1 MTFLDKLRGD
11 KMPIPP
17 RARGRAIALAWLG
30 CLIAVGL
37 LAWLHSHGQRAIL
50 IAPFGASCLLVFGF
64 PDGFFSQPRNVLGGH
79 LLSSLVALLCLRV
92 LGPAWWAMALA
103 VATAVAAM
111 MWLRVV
117 HPPAGANPV
126 IIFMTQPSWDFLLY
140 PTLAGALLI
149 VVVALI
155 YNNVT
160 RGDLRYPKYW

>member
-1 MTFLDKLRGD
+1 M
-11 KMPIPP
+11 
-17 RARGRAIALAWLG
+17 RAIALAWLG

-37 LAWLHSHGQRAIL
+37 LAWLHSHGQRPIL
-50 IAPFGASCLLVFGF
+50 LAPFGASCLLVFGF
-64 PDGFFSQPRNVLGGH
+64 PDGFFSQPRNVMGGH
-79 LLSSLVALLCLRV
+79 LLSSLVALLCLRM
-92 LGPAWWAMALA
+92 LGPAWWVMAVA
-103 VATAVAAM
+103 AATAVAVM

-126 IIFMTQPSWDFLLY
+126 IIFMAQPGWDFLLY
-140 PTLAGALLI
+140 PTLTGALLI

>member
-1 MTFLDKLRGD
+1 MTFLEKLRGD

-30 CLIAVGL
+30 C
-37 LAWLHSHGQRAIL
+37 L

-92 LGPAWWAMALA
+92 LGPTWWSMALA

-126 IIFMTQPSWDFLLY
+126 IIFMTQPSWDYLLY
-140 PTLAGALLI
+140 PTLTGALLI

-155 YNNVT
+155 YNNMT
-160 RGDLRYPKYW
+160 RRDLRYPKYW